1 MTPQQFL
8 ELSDVISDPMFL
20 LTGDGR
26 IQAANRT
33 AIKLLGTPAE
43 DLQDQH
49 LDQFVSNSPRQL
61 RDYLRLCS
69 GSRQPL
75 AGHLSLKY
83 RHSEKKPYR
92 CDGAVLQPATTDA
105 PALIC
110 LHCIPRQNSN
120 IHFVLLNRKIDEL
133 NHEIMQHRRA
143 EEKIRKLN
151 EELEQR
157 IEERTAE
164 LRNAYQELESFSY
177 SVSHD
182 LRSPLRSINGFSHL
196 LLEDHFDQLDANG
209 RSYLRRVCDGANRM
223 GQLID
228 EILEFSRVGRCEVRK
243 QSISF
248 TDISRDIVQQLQN
261 QEPHREV
268 ETTIAEDVKG
278 EGDLHL
284 LHIVLD
290 NLLNNAWK
298 YTSKV
303 EHARIEFGQLTK
315 EQRKIYFVKDNG
327 AGFDM
332 RYMDKLFGAFQ
343 RLHSATEFEGNGI
356 GLATVQRVI
365 QRHGGRVWAESEP
378 GHGAIFYFTLSAQAS

>member
-8 ELSDVISDPMFL
+8 ELSDVISDPMIL
-20 LTGDGR
+20 VSSDGR
-26 IQAANRT
+26 IRAANRT
-33 AIKLLGTPAE
+33 AIKLLGVPAE

-49 LDQFVSNSPRQL
+49 LDRFVNNSQQQL
-61 RDYLRLCS
+61 HDYLRLCS

-83 RHSEKKPYR
+83 RNDESKPYR
-92 CDGAVLQPATTDA
+92 CDGALLRPATAEA

-110 LHCIPRQNSN
+110 LHCIPRQTSN
-120 IHFVLLNRKIDEL
+120 IHFVLLNRKINEL
-133 NHEIMQHRRA
+133 NHEIMKHQQA
-143 EEKIRKLN
+143 EEKIRQLN
-151 EELEQR
+151 EQLEQR

-182 LRSPLRSINGFSHL
+182 LRSPLRSINGFSQL
-196 LLEDHFDQLDANG
+196 MLEEHTDQLDDTA
-209 RSYLRRVCDGANRM
+209 RDYLQRVCNGANKM

-228 EILEFSRVGRCEVRK
+228 EILEFSRVGRCQIKK
-243 QSISF
+243 QSVSF
-248 TDISRDIVQQLQN
+248 SELSTEIIRQLRT
-261 QEPHREV
+261 QEPDREV
-268 ETTIAEDVKG
+268 ETEIAQGVKVQ
-278 EGDLHL
+278 GDRHL
-284 LHIVLD
+284 LRIVLD

-303 EHARIEFGQLTK
+303 KLARIEFGWLMQGPQ
-315 EQRKIYFVKDNG
+315 EVYFVKDNG

-365 QRHGGRVWAESEP
+365 QRHGGRVWAESEV
-378 GHGAIFYFTLSAQAS
+378 GNGATFYFTLADGNR

>member
-1 MTPQQFL
+1 MTPHQFL
-8 ELSDVISDPMFL
+8 ELSDAISDPMFL

-43 DLQDQH
+43 DLQDQY
-49 LDQFVSNSPRQL
+49 LDRFVENPQRQL
-61 RDYLRLCS
+61 REYLRLCS
-69 GSRQPL
+69 GSKQPL
-75 AGHLSLKY
+75 VGHLTLKY
-83 RHSEKKPYR
+83 RDSERKPYR
-92 CDGAVLQPATTDA
+92 CDGAVLQPATSDA

-120 IHFVLLNRKIDEL
+120 IHFVMLNRKIDEL
-133 NHEIMQHRRA
+133 NHEIMQHQRA

-151 EELEQR
+151 AELEQR
-157 IEERTAE
+157 IDARTAE

-182 LRSPLRSINGFSHL
+182 LRSPLRSINGFSQL
-196 LLEDHFDQLDANG
+196 LLEDYFDQLDDTA
-209 RSYLRRVCDGANRM
+209 RSYLQRVCEGANRM

-228 EILEFSRVGRCEVRK
+228 EILEFSRVGRCELRK
-243 QSISF
+243 QAISF
-248 TDISRDIVQQLQN
+248 TDLSREIVQQLRN
-261 QEPHREV
+261 QEPDREV
-268 ETTIAEDVKG
+268 ETAIADGVHG

-284 LHIVLD
+284 LHIVLE

-298 YTSKV
+298 YTGKV
-303 EHARIEFGQLTK
+303 EHARIEFGELTK
-315 EQRKIYFVKDNG
+315 DQQKVYYVKDNG

-365 QRHGGRVWAESEP
+365 QRHGGRVWAESAP
-378 GHGAIFYFTLSAQAS
+378 DHGATFYFTL